1 MTIERTPIYSTLF
14 STLYDEDKPVGN
26 LGRGTHYSI
35 LRAAQPLNYLNK
47 RQKQIQAQDL
57 CVIWDEDHDTR
68 VIEVI
73 EELYLRNLMAP
84 IIFIGERKGC
94 VTVLVHIDFR
104 KNDLLFEKFEQ
115 QLSHI
120 TSSLNDPWTLTIEQ
134 YKAPPWERFQ
144 SELINANSEKVKT
157 YLDNICNLWD
167 LGLKEYER
175 PTLIQEGHRPPT
187 VNNSSYGKLVQ
198 RHYLSNIGH
207 KLVVL

>member
-1 MTIERTPIYSTLF
+1 MNIENNTVYSTLF

-104 KNDLLFEKFEQ
+104 KNDLLFEKFEK

-120 TSSLNDPWTLTIEQ
+120 TSRLNDPWTLTIEQ

-144 SELINANSEKVKT
+144 TELINANSEKVKT
-157 YLDNICNLWD
+157 YLDNISNLWD

-175 PTLIQEGHRPPT
+175 PTLMQEGHRPPT
-187 VNNSSYGKLVQ
+187 D
-198 RHYLSNIGH
+198 NIAPTFTAEIPF
-207 KLVVL
+207 

>member
-35 LRAAQPLNYLNK
+35 LRVAQPLNHLNK

-57 CVIWDEDHDTR
+57 CVVWDEDHDTR
-68 VIEVI
+68 IIEVI
-73 EELYLRNLMAP
+73 EELYLQNLLAP

-120 TSSLNDPWTLTIEQ
+120 TSSLNDPWTLTIETFE
-134 YKAPPWERFQ
+134 APPWERLQ
-144 SELINANSEKVKT
+144 SVMIHDNSEKVKT
-157 YLDNICNLWD
+157 YLDNISNLWD
-167 LGLKEYER
+167 LGLKDYKR
-175 PTLIQEGHRPPT
+175 PTLMQEDHLPPIHDT
-187 VNNSSYGKLVQ
+187 GPTFTTDNPF
-198 RHYLSNIGH
+198 
-207 KLVVL
+207 